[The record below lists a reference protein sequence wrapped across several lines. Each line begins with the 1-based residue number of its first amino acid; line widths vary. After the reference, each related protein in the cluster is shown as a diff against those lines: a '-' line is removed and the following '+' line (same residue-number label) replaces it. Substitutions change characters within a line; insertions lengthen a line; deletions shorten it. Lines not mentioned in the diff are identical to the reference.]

1 MSIEQVRI
9 FAEQKLFHKALPLL
23 ADLMAQKP
31 PSRGAH
37 LEYAKIV
44 MSTTFKYLALEA
56 ARKEHALFNCPEA
69 KDFATSIEESMK
81 AKQVRHTEHPLI
93 SLIVVAKSGEEVL
106 WKRCLESIS
115 LQVNT
120 KVEVCLMSEISLQ
133 I

>member
-1 MSIEQVRI
+1 M
-9 FAEQKLFHKALPLL
+9 L

-31 PSRGAH
+31 PIRGAH

-44 MSTTFKYLALEA
+44 LNTTFKYLALEA
-56 ARKEHALFNCPEA
+56 VRKEHALFNCPEA
-69 KDFATSIEESMK
+69 KDFAAWIEESMK
-81 AKQVRHTEHPLI
+81 ERQVQHAEHSLI

-115 LQVNT
+115 LQINT
-120 KVEVCLMSEISLQ
+120 KVEVCLMSEISPQ